1 VFHAGTKSVDGKV
14 LTDGGRVL
22 AVTSFG
28 GTIQA
33 AVAQSLANADRIAFE
48 GKYFR
53 RDIGWEF
60 G

>member
-1 VFHAGTKSVDGKV
+1 GTKAADGKV

-28 GTIQA
+28 ETIQA
-33 AVAQSLANADRIAFE
+33 AVAKSLENADRIAFD

-60 G
+60 SE